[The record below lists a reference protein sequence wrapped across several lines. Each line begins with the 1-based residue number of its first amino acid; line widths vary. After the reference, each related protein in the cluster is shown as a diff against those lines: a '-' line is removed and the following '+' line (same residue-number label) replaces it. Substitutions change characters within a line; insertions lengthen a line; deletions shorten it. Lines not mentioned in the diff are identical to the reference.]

1 MAMKKYIILFMVAIL
16 ASCSDMQLA
25 ESIADVKE
33 SELVKENANGSAEIN
48 ALVER
53 ARWGD
58 GQAYLQLADCYRD
71 GIGVKKNFLGM
82 LAMVE
87 QAREHGAIHS
97 EKEYMT
103 QIPDDNDIKR
113 FCNLMDKSCSQLIE
127 EEDSI
132 IAQLATSDNPDVLA
146 IYGALRVESG
156 DSIRGFEIIR
166 DASERGSDFAA
177 LLNALPDW
185 KVNIQPDNMKLEQLA
200 ERIPLVYKL
209 LGKLSLKPDENGI
222 IDERKVAYYYM
233 KADEHALLSRR
244 EARWLLAYHKDVS
257 IPQLTE
263 SDVKRLE
270 AFIRFPNERVE
281 IVADTVSVDSIR
293 KDNNHINN
301 NR

>member
-1 MAMKKYIILFMVAIL
+1 MAMKKCIILFMVAIL
-16 ASCSDMQLA
+16 ASCSDTQLA

-33 SELVKENANGSAEIN
+33 SELVKENATGSADIK

-87 QAREHGAIHS
+87 QARVHGAIHD
-97 EKEYMT
+97 EMEYVT
-103 QIPDDNDIKR
+103 KIPEDNDIKR
-113 FCNLMDKSCSQLIE
+113 FCDLMDKSCSQLIE
-127 EEDSI
+127 EKDSVMV
-132 IAQLATSDNPDVLA
+132 QLATIDSPDVLA
-146 IYGALRVESG
+146 MYGVLCVESG

-177 LLNALPDW
+177 LLNALLDW
-185 KVNIQPDNMKLEQLA
+185 KGNIQPDKMKLEQLA
-200 ERIPLVYKL
+200 ERIPLAYKL

-222 IDERKVAYYYM
+222 VDERKVAYYYM
-233 KADEHALLSRR
+233 KADEHALLSQR
-244 EARWLLAYHKDVS
+244 EAKWLLAYHKDVS
-257 IPQLTE
+257 IPELTD

-270 AFIRFPNERVE
+270 SFICTPGERVE
-281 IVADTVSVDSIR
+281 IVADTVSVDSIEL
-293 KDNNHINN
+293 DNQ
-301 NR
+301 

>member
-1 MAMKKYIILFMVAIL
+1 MAMKKYIILFMAALL
-16 ASCSDMQLA
+16 ASCSDTQLS

-33 SELVKENANGSAEIN
+33 ADLVKENANGSAEIN

-71 GIGVKKNFLGM
+71 GIGVKKDFLGM
-82 LAMVE
+82 MVMVE
-87 QAREHGAIHS
+87 QARAHGAIHD

-113 FCNLMDKSCSQLIE
+113 FCNLMDKSSDQLRE
-127 EEDSI
+127 GNDSI
-132 IAQLATSDNPDVLA
+132 MAQLATIDSPDAHALFGVLC
-146 IYGALRVESG
+146 VEIG

-185 KVNIQPDNMKLEQLA
+185 KGNIQPDKMKLEQLA
-200 ERIPLVYKL
+200 ERIPLAYKL
-209 LGKLSLKPDENGI
+209 LGKLSLKPDENGM

-244 EARWLLAYHKDVS
+244 EARWLLAYHKDVG
-257 IPQLTE
+257 IPGLTD

-270 AFIRFPNERVE
+270 AFIRFPNEIVE
-281 IVADTVSVDSIR
+281 IIADTVSVDSIE
-293 KDNNHINN
+293 
-301 NR
+301 

>member
-1 MAMKKYIILFMVAIL
+1 MAMKKCIILFMVAIL
-16 ASCSDMQLA
+16 ASCSDTQLA

-33 SELVKENANGSAEIN
+33 SELVKENAIGSAEIK

-87 QAREHGAIHS
+87 QARVHGAIHD
-97 EKEYMT
+97 EMEYVT
-103 QIPDDNDIKR
+103 KIPEDNDIKR
-113 FCNLMDKSCSQLIE
+113 FCDLMNKSCSQLIE
-127 EEDSI
+127 EKDSVMV
-132 IAQLATSDNPDVLA
+132 QLATIDSSDVLA
-146 IYGALRVESG
+146 MYGVLCVESG

-177 LLNALPDW
+177 LLNALLDW
-185 KVNIQPDNMKLEQLA
+185 KGNIQPDKMKLEQLA
-200 ERIPLVYKL
+200 ERIPLAYKL

-222 IDERKVAYYYM
+222 VDERKVAYYYM
-233 KADEHALLSRR
+233 KADEHALLSQR
-244 EARWLLAYHKDVS
+244 EAKWLLAYHKDVS
-257 IPQLTE
+257 IPELTD

-270 AFIRFPNERVE
+270 SFIRTPGERVE
-281 IVADTVSVDSIR
+281 IVADTVSVDSIEL
-293 KDNNHINN
+293 DNQ
-301 NR
+301 

>member
-1 MAMKKYIILFMVAIL
+1 MAMKKCIILFMAAIL
-16 ASCSDMQLA
+16 ASCSDTQLA

-33 SELVKENANGSAEIN
+33 SELVKEDANGSAVIN

-71 GIGVKKNFLGM
+71 GIGVKKDILGM
-82 LAMVE
+82 MVMVE
-87 QAREHGAIHS
+87 QARAHGAIHD
-97 EKEYMT
+97 EKEYMA

-113 FCNLMDKSCSQLIE
+113 FCNLIDKSSDQLRE
-127 EEDSI
+127 GKDSI
-132 IAQLATSDNPDVLA
+132 MAQLATIDSPDAHALFGVLC
-146 IYGALRVESG
+146 VESG

-166 DASERGSDFAA
+166 DASERGSNFAA

-185 KVNIQPDNMKLEQLA
+185 KRNIQPDKVKLEQLA
-200 ERIPLVYKL
+200 ERIPLAYNL
-209 LGKLSLKPDENGI
+209 LGKLSLKPDENGM

-244 EARWLLAYHKDVS
+244 EARWLLAYHQDVG

-281 IVADTVSVDSIR
+281 IVADTVSVDSIE
-293 KDNNHINN
+293 
-301 NR
+301 

>member
-1 MAMKKYIILFMVAIL
+1 MAMKKCVILFMVAIL
-16 ASCSDMQLA
+16 ASCSDTQLA

-33 SELVKENANGSAEIN
+33 SELVKEDANGSAVIN

-71 GIGVKKNFLGM
+71 GIGVKKDFLGM
-82 LAMVE
+82 MVMVE
-87 QAREHGAIHS
+87 QARAHGAIHD
-97 EKEYMT
+97 EKEYMA

-113 FCNLMDKSCSQLIE
+113 FCNLIDKSSDQLRE
-127 EEDSI
+127 GKDSI
-132 IAQLATSDNPDVLA
+132 MAQLATIDSPDAHALFGVLC
-146 IYGALRVESG
+146 VESG

-166 DASERGSDFAA
+166 DASERGSNFAA

-185 KVNIQPDNMKLEQLA
+185 KGNIQSDKVKLEQLA
-200 ERIPLVYKL
+200 ERIPLAYNL
-209 LGKLSLKPDENGI
+209 LGKLSLKPDENGM

-233 KADEHALLSRR
+233 KADEHALLSHR
-244 EARWLLAYHKDVS
+244 EARWLLAYHKDVG

-281 IVADTVSVDSIR
+281 IVADTVSVDSIE
-293 KDNNHINN
+293 
-301 NR
+301 

>member
-1 MAMKKYIILFMVAIL
+1 MAMKKCIILFMTAIL
-16 ASCSDMQLA
+16 ASCSDTQLA

-33 SELVKENANGSAEIN
+33 SELVKENATGGAEIK

-87 QAREHGAIHS
+87 QARVHGAIHD
-97 EKEYMT
+97 EMEYVT
-103 QIPDDNDIKR
+103 KIPEDNDIKR
-113 FCNLMDKSCSQLIE
+113 FCDLMNKSCSQLIE
-127 EEDSI
+127 EKDSVMV
-132 IAQLATSDNPDVLA
+132 QLATIDSPDVLA
-146 IYGALRVESG
+146 MYGVLCVESG

-177 LLNALPDW
+177 LLNALLDW
-185 KVNIQPDNMKLEQLA
+185 KGNIQPDKMKLEQLA
-200 ERIPLVYKL
+200 ERIPLAYKL

-222 IDERKVAYYYM
+222 VDERKVAYYYM
-233 KADEHALLSRR
+233 KADEHALLSQR
-244 EARWLLAYHKDVS
+244 EAKWLLAYHKDVS
-257 IPQLTE
+257 IPELTD

-270 AFIRFPNERVE
+270 SFIRTPGERVE
-281 IVADTVSVDSIR
+281 IVADTVSVDSIEL
-293 KDNNHINN
+293 DNQ
-301 NR
+301 

>member
-1 MAMKKYIILFMVAIL
+1 MTMKYIILFMVAIL

-87 QAREHGAIHS
+87 QARDHGAIRS
-97 EKEYMT
+97 ENEYMT

-113 FCNLMDKSCSQLIE
+113 FFNLMDKSSSQLIE
-127 EEDSI
+127 EKDNI
-132 IAQLATSDNPDVLA
+132 MAQLATIESPDAHALFGVLC
-146 IYGALRVESG
+146 VESG

-177 LLNALPDW
+177 LLNALPDR
-185 KVNIQPDNMKLEQLA
+185 KGNIQPDKMKLEQLA
-200 ERIPLVYKL
+200 ERIPLAYNL

-244 EARWLLAYHKDVS
+244 GARWLLAYHKDVG
-257 IPQLTE
+257 IPGLTE
-263 SDVKRLE
+263 SDVNRLE

-281 IVADTVSVDSIR
+281 IVADTVSVDSIE
-293 KDNNHINN
+293 
-301 NR
+301 

>member
-1 MAMKKYIILFMVAIL
+1 MAMKKCVILFMVAIL
-16 ASCSDMQLA
+16 ASCSDTQLA
-25 ESIADVKE
+25 ESTADVKE
-33 SELVKENANGSAEIN
+33 SELVKEDANGSAVIN

-71 GIGVKKNFLGM
+71 GIGVKKDFLGM
-82 LAMVE
+82 MVMVE
-87 QAREHGAIHS
+87 QARAHGAIHD
-97 EKEYMT
+97 EKEYMA

-113 FCNLMDKSCSQLIE
+113 FCNLINKSSDQLRE
-127 EEDSI
+127 GKDSI
-132 IAQLATSDNPDVLA
+132 MAQLATIDSPDAHALFGVLC
-146 IYGALRVESG
+146 VESG

-185 KVNIQPDNMKLEQLA
+185 KGNIQPDKVKLEQLA
-200 ERIPLVYKL
+200 ERIPLAYNL
-209 LGKLSLKPDENGI
+209 LGKLSLKPDENGM

-233 KADEHALLSRR
+233 KADEHALLSQR
-244 EARWLLAYHKDVS
+244 EARWLLAYHKDVG

-281 IVADTVSVDSIR
+281 IVADTVSVDSIE
-293 KDNNHINN
+293 
-301 NR
+301 

>member
-1 MAMKKYIILFMVAIL
+1 MAMKKCVILFMVAIL
-16 ASCSDMQLA
+16 ASCSDTQLA

-33 SELVKENANGSAEIN
+33 SELVKEDANGSAVIN

-71 GIGVKKNFLGM
+71 GIGVKKDFLGM
-82 LAMVE
+82 MVMVE
-87 QAREHGAIHS
+87 QARAHGAIHDG
-97 EKEYMT
+97 KEYMA

-113 FCNLMDKSCSQLIE
+113 FCNLIDKSSDQLRE
-127 EEDSI
+127 GKDSI
-132 IAQLATSDNPDVLA
+132 MAQLATIDSPDAHALFGVLC
-146 IYGALRVESG
+146 VESG

-185 KVNIQPDNMKLEQLA
+185 KGNIQPDKVKLEQLA
-200 ERIPLVYKL
+200 ERIPLAYNL
-209 LGKLSLKPDENGI
+209 LGKLSLKPDENGM
-222 IDERKVAYYYM
+222 IDDRRVAYYYM

-244 EARWLLAYHKDVS
+244 EARWLLAYHQDVG

-281 IVADTVSVDSIR
+281 IVADTVSVDSIE
-293 KDNNHINN
+293 
-301 NR
+301 

>member
-1 MAMKKYIILFMVAIL
+1 MAMKKCIILFMVAIL
-16 ASCSDMQLA
+16 ASCSDTQLA

-33 SELVKENANGSAEIN
+33 SELVKENATGSADIK

-87 QAREHGAIHS
+87 QARVHGAIHD
-97 EKEYMT
+97 EMEYVT
-103 QIPDDNDIKR
+103 KIPEDNDIKR
-113 FCNLMDKSCSQLIE
+113 FCDLMDKSCSQLIE
-127 EEDSI
+127 EKDSVMV
-132 IAQLATSDNPDVLA
+132 QLATIDSPDVLA
-146 IYGALRVESG
+146 MYGVLCVESG

-177 LLNALPDW
+177 LLNALLDW
-185 KVNIQPDNMKLEQLA
+185 KGNIQPDKMKLEQLA
-200 ERIPLVYKL
+200 ERIPLAYKL

-222 IDERKVAYYYM
+222 VDERKVAYYYM
-233 KADEHALLSRR
+233 KADEHALLSQR
-244 EARWLLAYHKDVS
+244 EAKWLLAYHKDVS
-257 IPQLTE
+257 IPELTD

-270 AFIRFPNERVE
+270 LFICTPGVRVE
-281 IVADTVSVDSIR
+281 IVADTVSVDSIEL
-293 KDNNHINN
+293 DNQ
-301 NR
+301 

>member
-1 MAMKKYIILFMVAIL
+1 MAMKKCIILFMVAIL
-16 ASCSDMQLA
+16 ASCSDTQLA

-33 SELVKENANGSAEIN
+33 SELVKENANGSAEIK

-87 QAREHGAIHS
+87 QARVHGAIHD
-97 EKEYMT
+97 EMEYVT
-103 QIPDDNDIKR
+103 KIPEDNDIKR
-113 FCNLMDKSCSQLIE
+113 FCDLMDKSCSQLIE
-127 EEDSI
+127 EKDSVMV
-132 IAQLATSDNPDVLA
+132 QLATIDSPDVLA
-146 IYGALRVESG
+146 MYGVLCVESG

-177 LLNALPDW
+177 LLNALLDW
-185 KVNIQPDNMKLEQLA
+185 KGNIQPDKMKLEQLA
-200 ERIPLVYKL
+200 ERIPLAYKL

-222 IDERKVAYYYM
+222 VDERKVAYYYM
-233 KADEHALLSRR
+233 KADEHALLSQR
-244 EARWLLAYHKDVS
+244 EAKWLLAYHKDVS
-257 IPQLTE
+257 IPELTD

-270 AFIRFPNERVE
+270 LFICTPGERVE
-281 IVADTVSVDSIR
+281 IVADTVSVDSIEL
-293 KDNNHINN
+293 DNQ
-301 NR
+301 

>member
-1 MAMKKYIILFMVAIL
+1 MAMKKCIILFMAAIL
-16 ASCSDMQLA
+16 ASCSDTQLA

-33 SELVKENANGSAEIN
+33 SELVKENATGSADIK

-87 QAREHGAIHS
+87 QARVHGAIHD
-97 EKEYMT
+97 EMEYVT
-103 QIPDDNDIKR
+103 KIPEDNDIKR
-113 FCNLMDKSCSQLIE
+113 FCDLMNKSCSQLIE
-127 EEDSI
+127 EKDSVMV
-132 IAQLATSDNPDVLA
+132 QLATIDSPDVLA
-146 IYGALRVESG
+146 MYGVLCVESG

-177 LLNALPDW
+177 LLNALLDW
-185 KVNIQPDNMKLEQLA
+185 KGNIQPDKMKLEQLA
-200 ERIPLVYKL
+200 ERIPLAYKL

-222 IDERKVAYYYM
+222 FDERKVAYYYM
-233 KADEHALLSRR
+233 KADEHALLSQR
-244 EARWLLAYHKDVS
+244 EAKWLLAYHKDVS
-257 IPQLTE
+257 IPELTD

-270 AFIRFPNERVE
+270 SFICTPGERVE
-281 IVADTVSVDSIR
+281 IVADTVSVDSIEL
-293 KDNNHINN
+293 DNQ
-301 NR
+301 

>member
-1 MAMKKYIILFMVAIL
+1 MAMKKCVILFMVAIL
-16 ASCSDMQLA
+16 ASCSDTQLA

-33 SELVKENANGSAEIN
+33 SELVKEDANGSAVIN

-71 GIGVKKNFLGM
+71 GIGVKKDFLGM
-82 LAMVE
+82 MVMVE
-87 QAREHGAIHS
+87 QARAHGAIHD
-97 EKEYMT
+97 EKEYMA

-113 FCNLMDKSCSQLIE
+113 FCNLIDKSSDQLRE
-127 EEDSI
+127 GKDSI
-132 IAQLATSDNPDVLA
+132 MAQLATIDSPDAHALFGVLC
-146 IYGALRVESG
+146 VESG

-166 DASERGSDFAA
+166 DASERGSNFAA

-185 KVNIQPDNMKLEQLA
+185 KGNIQPDKVKLEQLA
-200 ERIPLVYKL
+200 ERIPLAYNL
-209 LGKLSLKPDENGI
+209 LGKLSLKPDENGM

-244 EARWLLAYHKDVS
+244 EARWLLAYHKDVG
-257 IPQLTE
+257 IPELTD

-270 AFIRFPNERVE
+270 AFICFPNERVK
-281 IVADTVSVDSIR
+281 IVADAVSVDSIE
-293 KDNNHINN
+293 
-301 NR
+301 

>member
-1 MAMKKYIILFMVAIL
+1 MAMKTCIILFMAAIL
-16 ASCSDMQLA
+16 ASCSDTQLA
-25 ESIADVKE
+25 ESIAEVKE
-33 SELVKENANGSAEIN
+33 SELVKEDVNGSAVIN

-71 GIGVKKNFLGM
+71 GIGVKKDFLGM
-82 LAMVE
+82 MVMVE
-87 QAREHGAIHS
+87 QARAHGAIHD
-97 EKEYMT
+97 EKEYMA

-113 FCNLMDKSCSQLIE
+113 FCNLIDKSSDQLRE
-127 EEDSI
+127 GKDSI
-132 IAQLATSDNPDVLA
+132 MAQLATIDSPDAHALFGVLC
-146 IYGALRVESG
+146 VESG

-177 LLNALPDW
+177 LLNALLDW
-185 KVNIQPDNMKLEQLA
+185 KGNIQPDKMKLEQLA
-200 ERIPLVYKL
+200 ERIPLAYNL
-209 LGKLSLKPDENGI
+209 LGKLSLKPDENGM

-244 EARWLLAYHKDVS
+244 EARWLLAYHQDVG

-281 IVADTVSVDSIR
+281 IVADTVSVDSIEL
-293 KDNNHINN
+293 DNQ
-301 NR
+301 

>member
-1 MAMKKYIILFMVAIL
+1 MTMKKCIILFMVAIL
-16 ASCSDMQLA
+16 ASCSDTQLA

-33 SELVKENANGSAEIN
+33 SELVKENATGSAEIK

-87 QAREHGAIHS
+87 QARVHGAIHD
-97 EKEYMT
+97 EMEYVT
-103 QIPDDNDIKR
+103 KIPEDNDIKR
-113 FCNLMDKSCSQLIE
+113 FCDLMDKSCSQLIE
-127 EEDSI
+127 EKDSVMV
-132 IAQLATSDNPDVLA
+132 QLATIDSPDVLA
-146 IYGALRVESG
+146 MYGVLCVESG

-177 LLNALPDW
+177 LLNALLDW
-185 KVNIQPDNMKLEQLA
+185 KGNIQPDKMKLEQLA
-200 ERIPLVYKL
+200 ERIPLAYKL

-222 IDERKVAYYYM
+222 VDERKVAYYYM
-233 KADEHALLSRR
+233 KADEHALLSQR
-244 EARWLLAYHKDVS
+244 EAKWLLAYHKDVS
-257 IPQLTE
+257 IPELTD

-270 AFIRFPNERVE
+270 SFIRTPGERVE
-281 IVADTVSVDSIR
+281 IVADTVSVDSIEL
-293 KDNNHINN
+293 DNQ
-301 NR
+301 

>member
-1 MAMKKYIILFMVAIL
+1 MAMKKCIILFMAAIL
-16 ASCSDMQLA
+16 ASCSDTQLA

-33 SELVKENANGSAEIN
+33 SELVKENATGSAEIK

-87 QAREHGAIHS
+87 QARVHGAIHD
-97 EKEYMT
+97 EMEYVT
-103 QIPDDNDIKR
+103 KIPEDNDIKR
-113 FCNLMDKSCSQLIE
+113 FCDLMNKSCSQLIE
-127 EEDSI
+127 EKDSVMV
-132 IAQLATSDNPDVLA
+132 QLATIDSPDVLA
-146 IYGALRVESG
+146 MYGVLCVESG

-177 LLNALPDW
+177 LLNALLDW
-185 KVNIQPDNMKLEQLA
+185 KGNIQPDKMKLEQLA
-200 ERIPLVYKL
+200 ERIPLAYKL

-222 IDERKVAYYYM
+222 VDERKVAYYYM
-233 KADEHALLSRR
+233 KADEHALLSQR
-244 EARWLLAYHKDVS
+244 EAKWLLAYHKDVS
-257 IPQLTE
+257 IPELTD

-270 AFIRFPNERVE
+270 SFICTPGERVE
-281 IVADTVSVDSIR
+281 IVADTVSVDSIEL
-293 KDNNHINN
+293 DNQ
-301 NR
+301 

>member
-1 MAMKKYIILFMVAIL
+1 MTMKKCIILFMVAIL
-16 ASCSDMQLA
+16 ASCSDTQLA

-33 SELVKENANGSAEIN
+33 SELVKENANGSAEIK

-87 QAREHGAIHS
+87 QARVHGAIHD
-97 EKEYMT
+97 EMEYVT
-103 QIPDDNDIKR
+103 KIPEDNDIKR
-113 FCNLMDKSCSQLIE
+113 FCDLMNKSCSQLIE
-127 EEDSI
+127 EKDSVMV
-132 IAQLATSDNPDVLA
+132 QLATIDSPDVLA
-146 IYGALRVESG
+146 MYGVLCVESG

-177 LLNALPDW
+177 LLNALLDW
-185 KVNIQPDNMKLEQLA
+185 KGNIQPDKMKLEQLA
-200 ERIPLVYKL
+200 ERIPLAYKL

-222 IDERKVAYYYM
+222 VDERKVAYYYM
-233 KADEHALLSRR
+233 KADEHALLSQR
-244 EARWLLAYHKDVS
+244 EAKWLLAYHKDVS
-257 IPQLTE
+257 IPELTD

-270 AFIRFPNERVE
+270 SFICTPGVRVE
-281 IVADTVSVDSIR
+281 IVADTVSVDSIEL
-293 KDNNHINN
+293 DNQ
-301 NR
+301 

>member
-1 MAMKKYIILFMVAIL
+1 MAMKKCIILFMVAIL
-16 ASCSDMQLA
+16 ASCSDTQLA

-33 SELVKENANGSAEIN
+33 SELVKENANGSAEIK

-87 QAREHGAIHS
+87 QARVHGAIHD
-97 EKEYMT
+97 EMEYVT
-103 QIPDDNDIKR
+103 KIPEDNDIKR
-113 FCNLMDKSCSQLIE
+113 FCDLMNKSCSQLIE
-127 EEDSI
+127 EKDSVMV
-132 IAQLATSDNPDVLA
+132 QLATIDSPDVLA
-146 IYGALRVESG
+146 MYGVLCVESG

-185 KVNIQPDNMKLEQLA
+185 KGNIQPDKMKLEQLA
-200 ERIPLVYKL
+200 ERIPLAYKL

-222 IDERKVAYYYM
+222 VDERKVAYYYM
-233 KADEHALLSRR
+233 KADEHALLSQR
-244 EARWLLAYHKDVS
+244 EAKWLLAYHKDVS
-257 IPQLTE
+257 IPELTD

-270 AFIRFPNERVE
+270 SFICTPGVRVE
-281 IVADTVSVDSIR
+281 IVADTVSVDSIEL
-293 KDNNHINN
+293 DNQ
-301 NR
+301 

>member
-1 MAMKKYIILFMVAIL
+1 MWK
-16 ASCSDMQLA
+16 
-25 ESIADVKE
+25 VKE
-33 SELVKENANGSAEIN
+33 DANGSAVIN

-71 GIGVKKNFLGM
+71 GIGVKKDFLGM
-82 LAMVE
+82 MVMVE
-87 QAREHGAIHS
+87 QARAHGAIHD
-97 EKEYMT
+97 EKEYMA

-113 FCNLMDKSCSQLIE
+113 FCNLIDKSSDQLRE
-127 EEDSI
+127 GKDSI
-132 IAQLATSDNPDVLA
+132 MAQLATIDSPDAHALFGVLC
-146 IYGALRVESG
+146 VESG

-166 DASERGSDFAA
+166 DASERGSNFAA

-185 KVNIQPDNMKLEQLA
+185 KGNIQPDKVKLEQLA
-200 ERIPLVYKL
+200 ERIPLAYNL
-209 LGKLSLKPDENGI
+209 LGKLSLKPDENGM

-244 EARWLLAYHKDVS
+244 EARWLLAYHKDVG

-270 AFIRFPNERVE
+270 TFIRFPNERVE
-281 IVADTVSVDSIR
+281 IVADTVSVDSIE
-293 KDNNHINN
+293 
-301 NR
+301 

>member
-1 MAMKKYIILFMVAIL
+1 MAMKKCIILFMVAIL
-16 ASCSDMQLA
+16 ASCSDTQLA

-33 SELVKENANGSAEIN
+33 SELAKENANGSAEIK

-87 QAREHGAIHS
+87 QARVHGAIHD
-97 EKEYMT
+97 EMEYVT
-103 QIPDDNDIKR
+103 KIPEDNDIKR
-113 FCNLMDKSCSQLIE
+113 FCDLMDKSCSQLIE
-127 EEDSI
+127 EKDSVMV
-132 IAQLATSDNPDVLA
+132 QLATIDSPDVLA
-146 IYGALRVESG
+146 TYGVLCVESG

-177 LLNALPDW
+177 LLNALLDW
-185 KVNIQPDNMKLEQLA
+185 KGNIQPDKMKLEQLA
-200 ERIPLVYKL
+200 ERIPLAYKL

-222 IDERKVAYYYM
+222 VDERKVAYYYM
-233 KADEHALLSRR
+233 KADEHALLSQR
-244 EARWLLAYHKDVS
+244 EAKWLLAYHKDVS
-257 IPQLTE
+257 IPELTD

-270 AFIRFPNERVE
+270 SFICTPGERVE
-281 IVADTVSVDSIR
+281 IVADTVSVDSIEL
-293 KDNNHINN
+293 DNQ
-301 NR
+301 

>member
-1 MAMKKYIILFMVAIL
+1 MAMKKCIILFMVAIL
-16 ASCSDMQLA
+16 ASCSDTQLA

-33 SELVKENANGSAEIN
+33 SELVKENANGSAEIK

-87 QAREHGAIHS
+87 QARVHGAIHD
-97 EKEYMT
+97 EMEYVT
-103 QIPDDNDIKR
+103 KIPEDNDIKR
-113 FCNLMDKSCSQLIE
+113 FCDLMDKSCSQLIE
-127 EEDSI
+127 EKDSVMV
-132 IAQLATSDNPDVLA
+132 QLATIDSPDVLA
-146 IYGALRVESG
+146 MYGVLCVESG

-177 LLNALPDW
+177 LLNALLDW
-185 KVNIQPDNMKLEQLA
+185 KGNIQPDKMKLEQLA
-200 ERIPLVYKL
+200 ERIPLAYKL

-222 IDERKVAYYYM
+222 VDERKVAYYYM
-233 KADEHALLSRR
+233 KADEHALLSQR
-244 EARWLLAYHKDVS
+244 EAKWLLAYHKDVS
-257 IPQLTE
+257 IPELTD

-270 AFIRFPNERVE
+270 SFIRTPGERVE
-281 IVADTVSVDSIR
+281 IVVDTVSVDSIEL
-293 KDNNHINN
+293 DNQ
-301 NR
+301 

>member
-132 IAQLATSDNPDVLA
+132 MAQLATIDNPDVLA

-233 KADEHALLSRR
+233 KADEHALLSQR
-244 EARWLLAYHKDVS
+244 EAKWLLAYHKDVS
-257 IPQLTE
+257 IPELTD

-270 AFIRFPNERVE
+270 SFIRTPGERVE
-281 IVADTVSVDSIR
+281 IVADTVSVDSIELY
-293 KDNNHINN
+293 NQ
-301 NR
+301 

>member
-1 MAMKKYIILFMVAIL
+1 MAMKKCIILFMAAIL
-16 ASCSDMQLA
+16 ASCSDTQLA
-25 ESIADVKE
+25 ESIAEVKE
-33 SELVKENANGSAEIN
+33 SEWVKEDVNGSAVIN

-71 GIGVKKNFLGM
+71 GIGVKKDFLGM
-82 LAMVE
+82 MVMVE
-87 QAREHGAIHS
+87 QARAHGAIHD
-97 EKEYMT
+97 EKEYMA

-113 FCNLMDKSCSQLIE
+113 FCNLIDKSSDQLRE
-127 EEDSI
+127 GKDSI
-132 IAQLATSDNPDVLA
+132 MAQLATIDSPDAHALFGVLC
-146 IYGALRVESG
+146 VESG
-156 DSIRGFEIIR
+156 DSIRGYEIIR

-185 KVNIQPDNMKLEQLA
+185 KGNIQPDKVKLEQLA
-200 ERIPLVYKL
+200 ERIPLAYNL
-209 LGKLSLKPDENGI
+209 LGKLSLKPDENGM

-244 EARWLLAYHKDVS
+244 EARWLLAYHKDVG

-281 IVADTVSVDSIR
+281 IVADTVSVDSIE
-293 KDNNHINN
+293 
-301 NR
+301 

>member
-1 MAMKKYIILFMVAIL
+1 MTMKKCIILFMVAIL
-16 ASCSDMQLA
+16 ASCSDTQLA

-33 SELVKENANGSAEIN
+33 SELVKENATGSAEIK

-87 QAREHGAIHS
+87 QARVHGAIHD
-97 EKEYMT
+97 EMEYVT
-103 QIPDDNDIKR
+103 KIPEDNDIKR
-113 FCNLMDKSCSQLIE
+113 FCDLMDKSCSQLIE
-127 EEDSI
+127 EKDSVMV
-132 IAQLATSDNPDVLA
+132 QLATIDSPDVLA
-146 IYGALRVESG
+146 MYGVLCVESG

-177 LLNALPDW
+177 LLNALLDW
-185 KVNIQPDNMKLEQLA
+185 KGNIQPDKMKLEQLA
-200 ERIPLVYKL
+200 ERIPLAYKL

-222 IDERKVAYYYM
+222 VDERKVAYYYM
-233 KADEHALLSRR
+233 KADEHALLSQR
-244 EARWLLAYHKDVS
+244 EAKWLLAYHKDVS
-257 IPQLTE
+257 FPELTD

-270 AFIRFPNERVE
+270 SFIRTPGERVE
-281 IVADTVSVDSIR
+281 IVADTVSVDSIEL
-293 KDNNHINN
+293 DNQ
-301 NR
+301 

>member
-1 MAMKKYIILFMVAIL
+1 MAMKKCIILFMAAIL
-16 ASCSDMQLA
+16 ASCSDTQLA
-25 ESIADVKE
+25 ESIAEVKE
-33 SELVKENANGSAEIN
+33 SELVKEDVNGSAVIN

-71 GIGVKKNFLGM
+71 GIGVKKDFLGM
-82 LAMVE
+82 MVMVE
-87 QAREHGAIHS
+87 QARAHGAIHD
-97 EKEYMT
+97 EKEYMA

-113 FCNLMDKSCSQLIE
+113 FCNLIDKSSDQLRE
-127 EEDSI
+127 GKDSI
-132 IAQLATSDNPDVLA
+132 MAQLATIDSPDAHALFGVLC
-146 IYGALRVESG
+146 VESG

-185 KVNIQPDNMKLEQLA
+185 KGNIQPDKVKLEQLA
-200 ERIPLVYKL
+200 ERIPLAYNL
-209 LGKLSLKPDENGI
+209 LGKLSLKPDENGM
-222 IDERKVAYYYM
+222 IDERRVAYYYM

-244 EARWLLAYHKDVS
+244 EARWLLAYHQDVG

-270 AFIRFPNERVE
+270 AFISFPNERVE
-281 IVADTVSVDSIR
+281 IVADTVSVDSIE
-293 KDNNHINN
+293 
-301 NR
+301 

>member
-1 MAMKKYIILFMVAIL
+1 MAMKKCVILFMVAIL
-16 ASCSDMQLA
+16 ASCSDTQLA

-33 SELVKENANGSAEIN
+33 SELVKEDANGSAVIN

-71 GIGVKKNFLGM
+71 GIGVKKDFLGM
-82 LAMVE
+82 MVMVE
-87 QAREHGAIHS
+87 QARAHGAIHD
-97 EKEYMT
+97 EKEYMA

-113 FCNLMDKSCSQLIE
+113 FCNLIDKSSDQLRE
-127 EEDSI
+127 GKDSI
-132 IAQLATSDNPDVLA
+132 MAQLATIDSPDAHALFGVLC
-146 IYGALRVESG
+146 VESG

-185 KVNIQPDNMKLEQLA
+185 KGNIQPDKVKLEQLA
-200 ERIPLVYKL
+200 ERIPLAYNL
-209 LGKLSLKPDENGI
+209 LGKLSLKPDENGM

-244 EARWLLAYHKDVS
+244 EARWLLACHKDVG

-270 AFIRFPNERVE
+270 AFISFPNERLE
-281 IVADTVSVDSIR
+281 IVADTVSVDSIE
-293 KDNNHINN
+293 
-301 NR
+301 

>member
-1 MAMKKYIILFMVAIL
+1 MAMKKCIILFMVAIL
-16 ASCSDMQLA
+16 ASCSDTQLA

-33 SELVKENANGSAEIN
+33 SELVKENANGSAEIK

-87 QAREHGAIHS
+87 QARVHGASHD
-97 EKEYMT
+97 EMEYVT
-103 QIPDDNDIKR
+103 KIPEDNDIKR
-113 FCNLMDKSCSQLIE
+113 FCDLMDKSCSQLIE
-127 EEDSI
+127 EKDSVMV
-132 IAQLATSDNPDVLA
+132 QLATIDSPDVLA
-146 IYGALRVESG
+146 MYGVLCVESG

-177 LLNALPDW
+177 LLNALLDW
-185 KVNIQPDNMKLEQLA
+185 KGNIQPDKMKLEQLA
-200 ERIPLVYKL
+200 ERIPLAYKL

-222 IDERKVAYYYM
+222 VDERKVAYYYM
-233 KADEHALLSRR
+233 KADEHALLSQR
-244 EARWLLAYHKDVS
+244 EAKWLLAYHKDVS
-257 IPQLTE
+257 IPELTD

-270 AFIRFPNERVE
+270 SFIRTPGERVE
-281 IVADTVSVDSIR
+281 IVVDTVSVDSIEL
-293 KDNNHINN
+293 DNQ
-301 NR
+301 

>member
-25 ESIADVKE
+25 ESIADVKG

-132 IAQLATSDNPDVLA
+132 MAQLATIDNPDVLA
-146 IYGALRVESG
+146 LFGVLCMESG

-185 KVNIQPDNMKLEQLA
+185 KGNIQPDKMKLEQLA
-200 ERIPLVYKL
+200 ERIPLAYNL

-244 EARWLLAYHKDVS
+244 GARWLLAYHKDVG
-257 IPQLTE
+257 IPGLTE
-263 SDVKRLE
+263 SDVNRLE
-270 AFIRFPNERVE
+270 AFIRIPNERVE
-281 IVADTVSVDSIR
+281 IVADTVSVDSIE
-293 KDNNHINN
+293 
-301 NR
+301 